1 VTAVADQT
9 PSLVSPVA
17 EPLPATA
24 GPDSQDPSVTRWSP
38 VLARVRQYG
47 PPVIGFLLLVLA
59 VLVLDRAFQQ
69 ITYREFSERIAALDG
84 WRIALSLALTA
95 LSFIVLAGYEQ
106 CALRFIGKRLPWPR
120 TSLVA
125 FVAQSIAHSTGF
137 AAFVGVGLRYRIYAA
152 DGLDLADVARVQLFF
167 SSTFVLGVMVLS
179 GLALAF
185 EPQVVAAAVA
195 MPVGLWR
202 LIGVLLLV
210 GVAGYLVLSS
220 ADRFEGIRIGR
231 HHLSLPRARTAAL
244 QILLA
249 TIDLAA
255 TAGALY
261 VLLPGL
267 DVGYV
272 AFVGLFTAAIMVG
285 VLSHVPGGLGVFES
299 LMLLMLRPAP
309 EHLPAVIGGLVVFR
323 LLYYL
328 LPLLIGTAALG
339 GLESRQSLRRALG
352 LGRRVVSPMAPRLFA
367 MVSFLAG
374 IVLLVSG
381 ALPAEPGRLAVLGE
395 LMPQPL
401 IELSH
406 FTGSLV
412 GMALLL
418 LARSLDRRVAE
429 ARSMTAALLAVG
441 VVVSLLKGFDYEEAI
456 VLAITLC
463 ALLASRKEFYRR
475 ASLFDGPLSA
485 GWLIAIG
492 ATLLGTVWL
501 IGFAYRHVEYAH
513 EMWWQF
519 ELQANAPRSL
529 RAVVGAALLLGTFG
543 IMRLLRPAPAR
554 PRLPT
559 RQELDEAQ
567 ALVARGAS
575 SDDWLAL
582 TGDKPLLFN
591 DAREA
596 FIMYGVIGRTWVA
609 MGQPVGPEAAW
620 SELIWRFHE
629 EANRHGART
638 VFYEVAAHALPHFM
652 DLGLSMLK
660 LGETARVD
668 LAGFGLSGRRRA
680 SLRHSHGRAAKD
692 GVIFE
697 LLSPEQI
704 LACMD
709 RLEAISNDWLAT
721 HRTREKRFSLGFF
734 DRAYLARVPVAV
746 ARHDGAIVAFITI
759 WPAGDRSGCSPD
771 LMRYGAGAPRSVMD
785 FLMVEAM
792 LWAKARGY
800 RWFDLGMAPLAGLP
814 GHRLA
819 PLWSK
824 LGRFLYRHGASLYNF
839 EGLRAFK
846 DKFDPVWEPVYLV
859 YPRRSLP
866 SVLADV
872 ASLIAGGRM
881 GVIRK

>member
-1 VTAVADQT
+1 VVEHAT
-9 PSLVSPVA
+9 SLVSPIEEPVA
-17 EPLPATA
+17 AP
-24 GPDSQDPSVTRWSP
+24 GVPDSPDLNRVGLAR

-47 PPVIGFLLLVLA
+47 PPVLGFCLLALA
-59 VLVLDRAFQQ
+59 VLVLDRALQQ
-69 ITYREFSERIAALDG
+69 ITYREFSERISAFDG
-84 WRIALSLALTA
+84 WRIAASLALTA
-95 LSFIVLAGYEQ
+95 LSFAVLAGYEQ

-152 DGLDLADVARVQLFF
+152 DGLELADVAKVQLFF

-185 EPQVVAAAVA
+185 EPEAVAAAIAIPVA
-195 MPVGLWR
+195 IWR

-220 ADRFEGIRIGR
+220 APHFQGIRIGR
-231 HHLSLPRARTAAL
+231 RQLSLPPARTTAL

-249 TIDLAA
+249 TVDLAA
-255 TAGALY
+255 AAGALY

-299 LMLLMLRPAP
+299 LMLLMLQPP
-309 EHLPAVIGGLVVFR
+309 PDHLPTVIGGLVLFR

-328 LPLLIGTAALG
+328 VPLLVGTGVLG

-352 LGRRVVSPMAPRLFA
+352 LGLRVVSPMAPRLFA
-367 MVSFLAG
+367 LVSFLAG

-395 LMPQPL
+395 LMPHAL

-429 ARSMTAALLAVG
+429 AWSMTVALLAVG
-441 VVVSLLKGFDYEEAI
+441 VVASLLKGFDYEEAI
-456 VLAITLC
+456 VLALTLG
-463 ALLASRKEFYRR
+463 ALVASRKEFYRR
-475 ASLFDGPLSA
+475 ASLFDERPTM

-513 EMWWQF
+513 QMWWQF
-519 ELQANAPRSL
+519 ELQADAPRSL
-529 RAVVGAALLLGTFG
+529 RAVMGAALLLGTFG
-543 IMRLLRPAPAR
+543 IVRLLRPSPGR
-554 PRLPT
+554 PKPPT
-559 RQELDEAQ
+559 GQELDDAQ
-567 ALVARGAS
+567 ALVMRGTS
-575 SDDWLAL
+575 NDDWLAL
-582 TGDKPLLFN
+582 TGDKSLLFN
-591 DAREA
+591 DTRDA
-596 FIMYGVIGRTWVA
+596 FIMYGVLGRTWVA

-620 SELIWRFHE
+620 SDLIWRFHE
-629 EANRHGART
+629 EANRHGGRT
-638 VFYEVAAHALPHFM
+638 VFYEVPARAMPYFM

-660 LGETARVD
+660 LGESARVD

-680 SLRHSHGRAAKD
+680 SLRQSHARCAKD
-692 GVIFE
+692 GTTFE
-697 LLSPEQI
+697 LLSPEQT

-709 RLEAISNDWLAT
+709 RLEAISNDWLAN
-721 HRTREKRFSLGFF
+721 HKTREKRFSLGFF
-734 DRAYLARVPVAV
+734 DRAYLARVQVAV
-746 ARHDGAIVAFITI
+746 ARHDGEIVAFVTI
-759 WPAGDRSGCSPD
+759 WPAGDCSSCSPD

-785 FLMVEAM
+785 FLMVETM
-792 LWAKARGY
+792 LWAKAQGY
-800 RWFDLGMAPLAGLP
+800 RWFELGMAPLAGLP

-824 LGRFLYRHGASLYNF
+824 LGRFVYRHGASLYNF

-859 YPRRSLP
+859 YPRRTLP
-866 SVLADV
+866 SVMADV